1 MVHSCGFFP
10 YSLHSKICLSLGT
23 SLRQSSVMLEIKAGP
38 GKKNNEKTHEIL
50 KYEIAIFFWERVQW
64 LETYFYKM
72 YHFKTF
78 TKCITLKNECLLIC
92 LILQSD
98 IEIKLIYLLLL
109 RREQLAYDLFHE
121 ENVPL
126 FHVGVLVHHLNPNL
140 DLYNVKKNHGH

>member
-1 MVHSCGFFP
+1 MHSCGFFP

-38 GKKNNEKTHEIL
+38 GKKKTT
-50 KYEIAIFFWERVQW
+50 KKRMRYSNMKSPFFFRERVQW

-140 DLYNVKKNHGH
+140 DLYNVK

>member
-1 MVHSCGFFP
+1 MHSCGFFP

-38 GKKNNEKTHEIL
+38 GKKKQRKNAWDTQIWNRHL
-50 KYEIAIFFWERVQW
+50 FFRERVQW

-140 DLYNVKKNHGH
+140 DLYNVK